1 MTLASGRMRD
11 ALRRLL
17 DETWILILGC
27 GLVLGYTSIDLVQA
41 IGGAIAGAFETSND
55 GGVFAGED
63 SVYAFHLG
71 SHEINLARVVPSLI
85 TFLLALAAV
94 AVVVTLVQR
103 HEDESPDVD

>member
-1 MTLASGRMRD
+1 MRD

-27 GLVLGYTSIDLVQA
+27 GLVLGYTVIDVVQA
-41 IGGAIAGAFETSND
+41 IGSAIANAFETSND
-55 GGVFAGED
+55 GSGVFARED
-63 SVYAFHLG
+63 SVYTFHLG
-71 SHEINLARVVPSLI
+71 SHVIDLTRVVPSLLS
-85 TFLLALAAV
+85 FLLALAAV